1 MSWFAWAVFAAINFT
16 IYSLVIRTFLRDH
29 GDAKIFAALSDLTLA
44 MFLLSIAIF
53 VDPMFDVRWT
63 HIGLA
68 LVASVLYA
76 SSSLLLIWG
85 RQLEE
90 VSRISIARQTT
101 TIVLFTGGVLVLD
114 EPFSLPKLLGVAL
127 IVAGTIVAFVE
138 RGHLQ
143 LSKGMGVAVAGS
155 IIAAASSLIGKTI
168 VDDNI
173 SPALYVGLV
182 SLLASL
188 WLTIGLPNSIPRMV
202 SEIRTQSYRLL
213 IVSAFLGL
221 SIYSVFRAYQDG
233 EASRVGPVYGTA
245 IIMSVLA
252 GIVFLNERSRI
263 GQKIAGA
270 ILAFSGVIAL
280 RLL

>member
-101 TIVLFTGGVLVLD
+101 TIVLFTGGVFVLD